1 MVEQQSTFEQP
12 STRYGDRHRWKILGI
27 GVAANASFAAVFQG
41 LPTTA
46 VLMRMNYK
54 LSNGQLGLALG
65 LLGMGIAV
73 SEIPWGLLT
82 DRWGDR
88 RVLLTGLSAT
98 ALALCMFAL
107 FGSPTPN
114 YIPGP
119 WQLALGLF
127 FVGLLGGRVNGSS
140 GRAVMSWFKE
150 NEQGFA
156 MSIRQIAYPLGGG
169 IGALLLPIV
178 ASRFGFNATF
188 AVLAFGCITTAVF
201 TWVWLHESPEKPRQ
215 DARVKKSAAS
225 DTGALRKSAEVTRS
239 PLRDLKIWRMIAA
252 IGLLSVPQ
260 FAVITFASIFLHD
273 VCKAGIAVTAGIMI
287 VIQSGAIVAR
297 VWSGRWTDKYGNRRH
312 YLNRCSLLVAMSF
325 AILALSLFFMGRLN
339 IDSSIKLVIIYALLV
354 VSGICA
360 SAWTGIA
367 NAELAVQV
375 GIRRVGTALG
385 MCNTAV
391 YTALFFAP
399 YFTPIVAKLWSWP
412 AAWLMASMLAFSAN
426 VLFRRS

>member
-1 MVEQQSTFEQP
+1 MVEQHTTQ
-12 STRYGDRHRWKILGI
+12 YGDRHRWKILGI

-41 LPTTA
+41 LPTTS
-46 VLMRMNYK
+46 VLMRMNYN
-54 LSNGQLGLALG
+54 LSNDQLGLALG

-88 RVLLTGLSAT
+88 RVLLTGLGAT
-98 ALALCMFAL
+98 SIALCLFAL
-107 FGSPTPN
+107 FGSPTADRV
-114 YIPGP
+114 PGP

-127 FVGLLGGRVNGSS
+127 FVGLLGGSVNGSS
-140 GRAVMSWFKE
+140 GRAVMSWFKK
-150 NEQGFA
+150 NEQGYA

-169 IGALLLPIV
+169 IGALLLPVV

-188 AVLAFGCITTAVF
+188 AVLAFGCVTTAAF
-201 TWVWLHESPEKPRQ
+201 TWVWLHESPEKIRQ
-215 DARVKKSAAS
+215 DAGVRTPAPGDAGVAAKDASAA
-225 DTGALRKSAEVTRS
+225 RS
-239 PLRDLKIWRMIAA
+239 PLRDFKIWRMIAA
-252 IGLLSVPQ
+252 IGLFSVPQ

-273 VCKAGIAVTAGIMI
+273 VCKAGIVVTAGIMI
-287 VIQSGAIVAR
+287 VIQSGAIAAR
-297 VWSGRWTDKYGNRRH
+297 IWSGRWTDRHGNRRY
-312 YLNRCSLLVAMSF
+312 YLIRCSLLVAVSF
-325 AILALSLFFMGRLN
+325 AVLALSLFVLGRLN
-339 IDSSIKLVIIYALLV
+339 IDNSLKLVIISALLI
-354 VSGICA
+354 VSGVCA

-412 AAWLMASMLAFSAN
+412 AAWLMASLFAFSAN
-426 VLFRRS
+426 ALFRRT